1 MNKEIIERLAGMPVS
16 TTRQKQSKFAYMVG
30 LLIQYAYDSGY
41 ELTVG
46 DAMSSPI
53 YKTAEGKMPHMA
65 NSLHYE
71 RLAIDLNLFL
81 NGKYMTTTKEYEPLG
96 VFWESIGGT
105 WGGRFNDGNHFSLA
119 HEGRK

>member
-1 MNKEIIERLAGMPVS
+1 MEAIERVSKMSDSTLA
-16 TTRQKQSKFAYMVG
+16 QKQRKFAYMVG

-41 ELTVG
+41 ELSVG
-46 DAMSSPI
+46 DAMSSPV

-65 NSLHYE
+65 NSLHYD

-81 NGKYMTTTKEYEPLG
+81 NGVYMTNTKEYEPLG
-96 VFWESIGGT
+96 VFWESLGGS

-119 HEGRK
+119 HGGRK